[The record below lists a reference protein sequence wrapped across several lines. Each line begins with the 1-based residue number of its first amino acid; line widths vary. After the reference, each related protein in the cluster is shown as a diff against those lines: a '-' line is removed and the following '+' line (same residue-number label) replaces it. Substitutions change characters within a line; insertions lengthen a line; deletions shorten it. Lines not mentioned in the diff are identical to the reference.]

1 MVGQP
6 PVGSKRRFNPMNEA
20 RKLSWEACDEGGDK
34 VKKYLWKI
42 ISSEKLVLGP
52 FFLKIKFFQQFEEE
66 EKRKRHLSRVAQ
78 MLHDRKWDTITPDEQ
93 KLMDVKSTDLPF
105 IFITLD
111 KIRNQV
117 RFVNTCLKVFYKKWL

>member
-1 MVGQP
+1 M
-6 PVGSKRRFNPMNEA
+6 KDNFI
-20 RKLSWEACDEGGDK
+20 RKN
-34 VKKYLWKI
+34 
-42 ISSEKLVLGP
+42 LVLKL

-117 RFVNTCLKVFYKKWL
+117 RFVNIRLKLFYKK